1 MGHDPGKASSCSDR
15 ACREGAGTPQRPRL
29 PGSVPILLA
38 QVEGIIYDL
47 TLVRTGRLAER
58 DPGPARGPPAAPT
71 APPRRSTCSSR
82 RSSGSATASA
92 TSPTTGCACCCTAAS
107 PGRLTGPRDCE
118 AAPTLRGVEPVKS
131 ARLVVRPCTVHPLR
145 MGLGSATWPMLGECD
160 RGALRRPSWP
170 YARAGHAETSVDRDM
185 RRT

>member
-1 MGHDPGKASSCSDR
+1 MATIRQGKFPQRSRLSRRRWNTTTTAPTR
-15 ACREGAGTPQRPRL
+15 LRPHRAGTGRRHHRRL
-29 PGSVPILLA
+29 DAGPH
-38 QVEGIIYDL
+38 
-47 TLVRTGRLAER
+47 RGRLTAR